1 MNINK
6 LVDRK
11 YEKNSFNQL
20 KKLPIDVLQGVSEN
34 DALLLEEA
42 FNIKELS
49 KYVQRA
55 QAIVT
60 LAEGEE

>member
-6 LVDRK
+6 FVDKK
-11 YEKNSFNQL
+11 YENISFSQL
-20 KKLPIDVLQGVSEN
+20 KKVPIDALQGVSKN
-34 DALLLEEA
+34 DALLLEKA